1 MVNSEE
7 AQAWSKH
14 VTPGTLSVFKEE
26 ANWKPVSA
34 NENSTLMKRKYSAD
48 LRDAGGSSWKKI
60 KGSLGL
66 DSSEDGDDDP
76 LSEEGELSPT
86 HTKFD
91 VTERKIY
98 GTLPMEE
105 DMVILTC
112 KTCQRPILASNFA
125 KHSGLYS
132 LKAKYTKG
140 TADSHNCSRNVRQ
153 RNQKASRA
161 STVGFH
167 QR

>member
-1 MVNSEE
+1 MSTE
-7 AQAWSKH
+7 AQ
-14 VTPGTLSVFKEE
+14 
-26 ANWKPVSA
+26 
-34 NENSTLMKRKYSAD
+34 NSLMKRKYSAD
-48 LRDAGGSSWKKI
+48 IRDANGSSWKKM

-91 VTERKIY
+91 VSERKIY

-112 KTCQRPILASNFA
+112 KTCQRPILASNFS
-125 KHSGLYS
+125 KHSG
-132 LKAKYTKG
+132 
-140 TADSHNCSRNVRQ
+140 
-153 RNQKASRA
+153 
-161 STVGFH
+161 
-167 QR
+167 